1 MPRDISVISPV
12 SGATLKIFPTPAS
25 DEITVIM
32 AQARDAAEPWAAVP
46 VPARARLC
54 RQLVRIIARDA
65 DTIAAA
71 VTACTGK
78 TPVEALATDIYP
90 CLEIMRYSLRRAPRV
105 LQARAARL
113 PLMFGP
119 GTGYVEY
126 RPYGVVLVI
135 APWNL
140 PFQLSLVPVASAVL
154 AGNAVILKPSEYTLT
169 IGELVAQ
176 LFARAGFPAHLV
188 QSVSGDG
195 ETGARLIAERP
206 NKIFFTGSSGTGKKV
221 MAAAAVGA
229 IPVDLE
235 LGGKDPMI
243 VCADADLERAAH
255 AAVYG
260 AFSNAGQV
268 CVSVERLYV
277 HETVHDAFIA
287 RLEEKAA
294 ALRVGSG
301 FDDDIGAV
309 TTAPQREII
318 RAHVEDAVRRGAR
331 LHGKLRTEG
340 PYIHP
345 VILSNVTHAMLVMR
359 EETFGPVLPVMRFS
373 TEDEAVRLANDSP
386 YGLNASVWTRD
397 LARGRQIARRIQAGN
412 CAVNT
417 VLTNIGNP
425 MLPFGG
431 VKGSG
436 FGRYHADEGLYAF
449 CQPVSITVS
458 ARRSPRDINWF
469 PYSRD
474 LYEGL
479 KTFLQVRYA
488 GHGLWA
494 AARRLVAALPR
505 LRKIRRR

>member
-1 MPRDISVISPV
+1 
-12 SGATLKIFPTPAS
+12 
-25 DEITVIM
+25 M
-32 AQARDAAEPWAAVP
+32 ARARAAAEPWAAVP

-54 RQLVRIIARDA
+54 RQLVRLIAQDVDA
-65 DTIAAA
+65 ITDT

-78 TPVEALATDIYP
+78 TPAEALTTDIYP
-90 CLEIMRYSLRRAPRV
+90 CLDILQHALRRAPR
-105 LQARAARL
+105 LLKTRAARL
-113 PLMFGP
+113 PLMYGP
-119 GTGYVEY
+119 GAGFVEY
-126 RPYGVVLVI
+126 RPYGTVLVI

-140 PFQLSLVPVASAVL
+140 PFQLALVPTASAVL

-169 IGELVAQ
+169 VGALIAD

-188 QSVSGDG
+188 QAVGGDG
-195 ETGARLIAERP
+195 ATGAQLIESRP
-206 NKIFFTGSSGTGKKV
+206 EKIFFTGSLLTGKKV
-221 MAAAAVGA
+221 MAAAAAGA

-243 VCADADLERAAH
+243 VCADADLERAAN

-277 HETVHDAFIA
+277 DARVHDAFLA
-287 RLEEKAA
+287 LLEKKTA
-294 ALRVGSG
+294 ALRVGGG
-301 FDDDIGAV
+301 FDDDVGAV

-318 RAHVEDAVRRGAR
+318 RAHVEDAVRRGAH
-331 LHGKLRTEG
+331 LHGSLRGEG
-340 PYIHP
+340 PYLHP
-345 VILSNVTHAMLVMR
+345 VILSDVTHAMLVMR
-359 EETFGPVLPVMRFS
+359 EETFGPVLPVMRFA

-397 LARGRQIARRIQAGN
+397 RARGRQIARRIQAGS

-425 MLPFGG
+425 ALPFGG

-436 FGRYHADEGLYAF
+436 FGRYHADEGLYTF

-458 ARRSPRDINWF
+458 ARRSARDINWF

-479 KTFLQVRYA
+479 KTFMQIRYA
-488 GHGLWA
+488 GEGVWA
-494 AARRLVAALPR
+494 AARRIICALPR
-505 LRKIRRR
+505 LRKIGRRQ